1 VVLLQGRVPAGGQA
15 PWWGA
20 VGHPFAAQMGGMVQ
34 CGKHA
39 MGEINQTGRSRRAG
53 SGIMTQT
60 IRTHRESVSP
70 AHAAP
75 AGVTVRAGRQRMW

>member
-1 VVLLQGRVPAGGQA
+1 MDRPHG
-15 PWWGA
+15 GA

-53 SGIMTQT
+53 PGIMTQT
-60 IRTHRESVSP
+60 IRAHRESVR
-70 AHAAP
+70 AVHAR
-75 AGVTVRAGRQRMW
+75 AGVAVGAGRQRMW